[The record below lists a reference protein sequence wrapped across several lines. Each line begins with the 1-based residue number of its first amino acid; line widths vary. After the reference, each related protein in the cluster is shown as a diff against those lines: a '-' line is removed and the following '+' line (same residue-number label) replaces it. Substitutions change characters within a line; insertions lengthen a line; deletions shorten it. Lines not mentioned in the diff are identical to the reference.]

1 MIQTQSIRK
10 TAFWLGLTL
19 PVLALLAAIWVTH
32 ETNGQFSAAFSSVT
46 RTYKFLNIL
55 AETQAHI
62 AEAETGQRGY
72 LLTGRMDY
80 FEQHDNAM
88 ATINNDMQQL
98 KILAVE
104 NPGQQVH
111 LDELEVL
118 VTKRLALD
126 PEKIASGKTDS
137 TGALAIKLTD
147 EGRNTMNEIRVVLF
161 QMREQETDLLA
172 GRQKNAEDRF
182 IFDQTTSLVLVG
194 VTAIALIAIVTI
206 LIRLEKLRQ
215 IVTVCAWTGQVK
227 HEGEWMPLDEYLKRR
242 FGLSISHGLSDE
254 AAEKMK
260 REIEERNRLK
270 NTPAQEPPRAD

>member
-1 MIQTQSIRK
+1 
-10 TAFWLGLTL
+10 
-19 PVLALLAAIWVTH
+19 
-32 ETNGQFSAAFSSVT
+32 
-46 RTYKFLNIL
+46 
-55 AETQAHI
+55 
-62 AEAETGQRGY
+62 
-72 LLTGRMDY
+72 
-80 FEQHDNAM
+80 
-88 ATINNDMQQL
+88 
-98 KILAVE
+98 
-104 NPGQQVH
+104 
-111 LDELEVL
+111 
-118 VTKRLALD
+118 
-126 PEKIASGKTDS
+126 
-137 TGALAIKLTD
+137 
-147 EGRNTMNEIRVVLF
+147 MNEIRVVLF